1 MKAEMDK
8 AEARNRE
15 LLKLVKKLNDVTSKM
30 VEVLGNSE

>member
-1 MKAEMDK
+1 MDK

-15 LLKLVKKLNDVTSKM
+15 LLQLVKKLNDVTSKM